1 MKPQVMNKTL
11 IYMPVFNEERHLSLT
26 IKSILNQTHSD
37 FHLLISN
44 NNSTDRSDEI
54 IELYL
59 TDGRITKITPNT
71 HLSSIEHSLWIDDY
85 ISMNFNYCEYT
96 IFVGGHDLWSA
107 EYLKTLIDGMNE
119 NPNAAVV
126 YTDTFELD
134 DSSKVIKKYDG
145 YIVTTGV
152 TKPLKPLHVLT
163 GLSHNIIFGGIWR
176 QSVKSRIKIR
186 HKCMG
191 VDHFLIAEASL
202 LGDIVYRYGGKI
214 GLRRVEGAGD
224 WSIYIKKHFGL
235 NEISSEDGLKDF
247 ENQLEWVISLQERAI
262 KGDKFYEHPTIFNS
276 LLIAIINCYISRYWS
291 HLSAFGAIEK
301 FLNLTTINKSNDLI
315 NQTIAQYRIYV
326 SEIVIGQNTLTD
338 DGEISS

>member
-1 MKPQVMNKTL
+1 
-11 IYMPVFNEERHLSLT
+11 MPVFNEEKHLSLT
-26 IKSILNQTHSD
+26 IESILNQTHSD

-44 NNSTDRSDEI
+44 NKSIDRSDEI
-54 IELYL
+54 IERYL
-59 TDGRITKITPNT
+59 IDRRITKITPDT
-71 HLSSIEHSLWIDDY
+71 HLPSIEHSLWIDDY
-85 ISMNFNYCEYT
+85 ISKNLKYFDYS

-134 DSSKVIKKYDG
+134 DSNKVVKKYDG
-145 YIVTTGV
+145 CIVTTGII
-152 TKPLKPLHVLT
+152 KPLKPLHVLT

-176 QSVKSRIKIR
+176 QSLKSRIKIR

-202 LGDIVYRYGGKI
+202 LGDIVYRHGGQI
-214 GLRRVEGAGD
+214 GLRRAEGAGD
-224 WSIYIKKHFGL
+224 WNIYIKKHLGL
-235 NEISSEDGLKDF
+235 NEINSEDGLKDF

-262 KGDKFYEHPTIFNS
+262 KGYKLYENPTIFNS
-276 LLIAIINCYISRYWS
+276 LLIAIINCYINRYWV
-291 HLSAFGAIEK
+291 HLSAFEAIEK
-301 FLNLTTINKSNDLI
+301 FLNLTSIKKSNDLI

-326 SEIVIGQNTLTD
+326 SELDI
-338 DGEISS
+338 